1 MELVRI
7 IEKDDKTARD
17 KIKKIYGNDCLIVSS
32 SRIKNK
38 SELVIAIDLDN
49 QVDNIF
55 LQKNKKQSPFDL
67 NKLTNSNAHD
77 NNDNRYLNSSELFEK
92 QKANQL
98 ATDIKE
104 EILALREEFDRF
116 KKNFSSDDRFL
127 PENIADRLKNVD
139 LPFTLYRMIEDEILE
154 TKKEFV
160 EKRNFADGFCG
171 ICSLNRSHAVNDCF
185 DH

>member
-17 KIKKIYGNDCLIVSS
+17 KVKKIYGNDCLIVSS

-67 NKLTNSNAHD
+67 NKLT
-77 NNDNRYLNSSELFEK
+77 K
-92 QKANQL
+92 QIL
-98 ATDIKE
+98 RIIMIKNM
-104 EILALREEFDRF
+104 LTLM
-116 KKNFSSDDRFL
+116 NY
-127 PENIADRLKNVD
+127 LKN
-139 LPFTLYRMIEDEILE
+139 
-154 TKKEFV
+154 KKLI
-160 EKRNFADGFCG
+160 N
-171 ICSLNRSHAVNDCF
+171 
-185 DH
+185 

>member
-55 LQKNKKQSPFDL
+55 LQKNDVCRKIQKIVKFSKYVIRMFFVIDLLLRFNKTKLIVEIVIIKQ
-67 NKLTNSNAHD
+67 
-77 NNDNRYLNSSELFEK
+77 
-92 QKANQL
+92 
-98 ATDIKE
+98 
-104 EILALREEFDRF
+104 
-116 KKNFSSDDRFL
+116 
-127 PENIADRLKNVD
+127 
-139 LPFTLYRMIEDEILE
+139 M
-154 TKKEFV
+154 
-160 EKRNFADGFCG
+160 
-171 ICSLNRSHAVNDCF
+171 
-185 DH
+185 